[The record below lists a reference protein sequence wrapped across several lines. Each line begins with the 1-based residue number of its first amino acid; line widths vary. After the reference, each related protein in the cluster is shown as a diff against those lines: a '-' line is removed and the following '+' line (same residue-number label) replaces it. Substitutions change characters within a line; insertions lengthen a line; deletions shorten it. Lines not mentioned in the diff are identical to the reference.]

1 MKKLFIVSGLLSL
14 FFAGT
19 AVYADDISAAVS
31 QDDQSMAGT
40 NLSSNSAKNP
50 FTASSMDNAAP
61 AQPQP
66 DTAGQTAD
74 DSDSW

>member
-1 MKKLFIVSGLLSL
+1 MKKLFIVSSLLAL
-14 FFAGT
+14 CFANT
-19 AVYADDISAAVS
+19 AVFAQDLTG
-31 QDDQSMAGT
+31 QKDDQSLSGA
-40 NLSSNSAKNP
+40 NLSSNGAPNP
-50 FTASSMDNAAP
+50 FSAPSMDGS